1 MGHSRFMNKAIFDTP
16 QTFIIAEAG
25 VNHNGDL
32 NLARQLIDGAFEAG
46 ADAVKFQL
54 FEPSLL
60 ASQFAPLAV
69 YQAMASEKPALS
81 QLELLRGL
89 ALAPKDFIE
98 LQAYAQKVGILFLCT
113 PFDEKS
119 ADFLHTELK
128 LPCLKLGSGELTN
141 LPYLSMLGRL
151 NTPLIL
157 STGMGTLAEI
167 KTAVACVQEASLL
180 GADAPIALT
189 HCVSAYPAPF
199 NALNLHACQTM
210 AQAFPNCV
218 VGYSDHSPG
227 IHASVAAV
235 ALGARIIEKHFT
247 LDKTLPGPDHQASL
261 TVEELKMMIQQIRD
275 IEIALGDGNKAP
287 QPIELDCLQV
297 ARKSLVAAHNLPVG
311 HRLTAKDILIKRPG
325 TGIPPAGLE
334 KLIGLT
340 LLQSI
345 QEDAL
350 FPTELLVQTL
360 VKV

>member
-1 MGHSRFMNKAIFDTP
+1 MNKAIFDTV

-32 NLARQLIDGAFEAG
+32 SLARQLIDGAYEAG

-60 ASQFAPLAV
+60 ASRFAPLAV
-69 YQAMASEKPALS
+69 YQATASETEEKPALS

-89 ALAPKDFIE
+89 ALTPKDFIE

-141 LPYLSMLGRL
+141 LPYLTMLGRL

-157 STGMGTLAEI
+157 STGMATLDEV
-167 KTAVACVQEASLL
+167 KTAVACVQAASPL
-180 GADAPIALT
+180 GIDAPIALT

-199 NALNLHACQTM
+199 NALNLRACQTV

-227 IHASVAAV
+227 IHASIAAV
-235 ALGARIIEKHFT
+235 VLGARIIEKHFT

-275 IEIALGDGNKAP
+275 IESALGDGIKAP
-287 QPIELDCLQV
+287 QPIELDCIQV
-297 ARKSLVAAHNLPVG
+297 ARKSLVAAHSLPVG
-311 HRLTAKDILIKRPG
+311 HRLSAADILVKRPG
-325 TGIPPAGLE
+325 TGIPPENLE
-334 KLIGLT
+334 KLIGVILT
-340 LLQSI
+340 QAI

-350 FPTELLVQTL
+350 FPAELVTQTL
-360 VKV
+360 IKA